1 MSFSFDPVPQS
12 AAHYSLSA
20 VLDIVDKA
28 VKVAAVLIAAAWGYL
43 NYRRGRTFKRRL
55 EPRISGKIFCR
66 DGTWLLCG
74 EAELKNVGLSVVT
87 IEQKGTAILVDDCV
101 MVTDPSSSSRVVQER
116 VAVLEV
122 FKAHGWIEPG
132 ESIKQS
138 FLNALPSRADRVA
151 ARLRIRIVS
160 HKTEWND
167 DSIAEIVPPSKPEA
181 EAPRTTGK
189 PGC

>member
-1 MSFSFDPVPQS
+1 MLFLFDPVPQAS
-12 AAHYSLSA
+12 AHASFSA
-20 VLDIVDKA
+20 ILDIVDKA

-87 IEQKGTAILVDDCV
+87 IEQKGTAIIVDDCLV
-101 MVTDPSSSSRVVQER
+101 VTDAGGSPRVTQER

-138 FLNALPSRADRVA
+138 FLNALPSRANRVA
-151 ARLRIRIVS
+151 ARLRVRVVS

-167 DSIAEIVPPSKPEA
+167 DSVAEIVQPPKPEP
-181 EAPRTTGK
+181 EAPKADAK
-189 PGC
+189 P